1 MSHARDKAQAFTK
14 QLVGQMVGDD
24 LLVQEGKEQER
35 EADRNPSKAQEK
47 GQDRGQEKAQEKQR
61 GQRPQRAIARRTI
74 RIRANSVRP
83 FFGACG
89 RADVNLVALTHRRRC
104 GGNSRLER
112 GFLGGVFAVDLA
124 VVQNAPLIAHRHDC
138 VLGKSHD
145 R

>member
-61 GQRPQRAIARRTI
+61 GQRPQRH
-74 RIRANSVRP
+74 RAANNK
-83 FFGACG
+83 
-89 RADVNLVALTHRRRC
+89 D
-104 GGNSRLER
+104 
-112 GFLGGVFAVDLA
+112 
-124 VVQNAPLIAHRHDC
+124 
-138 VLGKSHD
+138 
-145 R
+145 